1 MGKTA
6 PVGYLTMSEALNRA
20 AAAIA
25 TDKGNLGRADHEAPR
40 AIFERISVNAKV
52 EGRVAEL
59 ISLKAHSA

>member
-1 MGKTA
+1 
-6 PVGYLTMSEALNRA
+6 MSEALNRA